1 MLVEFKKVNR
11 QENTI
16 KNDYMAEFQGFLFKF
31 PFPLLN
37 QNFRSQ

>member
-1 MLVEFKKVNR
+1 MLFEFKKVNR
-11 QENTI
+11 QEITV

-31 PFPLLN
+31 PFLLN